1 MNTLADR
8 YYRDTHYPI
17 PHADF
22 LRLQHAHATG
32 VLFLDLLDTLDQVLY
47 TTGLSRSTVYEMMSR
62 KQFPVQ
68 VSLGG
73 KNVAWLASEVELWM
87 DERIANRHQE
97 AAA

>member
-32 VLFLDLLDTLDQVLY
+32 VLFLDLLDTLDLVVW
-47 TTGLSRSTVYEMMSR
+47 GLPMRE
-62 KQFPVQ
+62 
-68 VSLGG
+68 
-73 KNVAWLASEVELWM
+73 
-87 DERIANRHQE
+87 
-97 AAA
+97 

>member
-32 VLFLDLLDTLDQVLY
+32 VLFLDLLDTLW
-47 TTGLSRSTVYEMMSR
+47 TPSTS
-62 KQFPVQ
+62 
-68 VSLGG
+68 
-73 KNVAWLASEVELWM
+73 A
-87 DERIANRHQE
+87 DIAPMPCNRHRLPRLLPC
-97 AAA
+97 

>member
-32 VLFLDLLDTLDQVLY
+32 VLFLDLLDTLDQVFL
-47 TTGLSRSTVYEMMSR
+47 
-62 KQFPVQ
+62 
-68 VSLGG
+68 
-73 KNVAWLASEVELWM
+73 
-87 DERIANRHQE
+87 ERFSAKFRDWF
-97 AAA
+97 

>member
-32 VLFLDLLDTLDQVLY
+32 VLFLA
-47 TTGLSRSTVYEMMSR
+47 GR
-62 KQFPVQ
+62 
-68 VSLGG
+68 
-73 KNVAWLASEVELWM
+73 VASYLC
-87 DERIANRHQE
+87 
-97 AAA
+97 

>member
-32 VLFLDLLDTLDQVLY
+32 VLFLDLLDTLDH
-47 TTGLSRSTVYEMMSR
+47 R
-62 KQFPVQ
+62 PVPLHR
-68 VSLGG
+68 VRD
-73 KNVAWLASEVELWM
+73 
-87 DERIANRHQE
+87 DEP
-97 AAA
+97 